1 MAESPLESTMFSL
14 NILEKETWEG
24 HSTAHRQHPS
34 TGYWFMKVQVTH
46 AMTFSAAI
54 KKKVSVGSRHILSY
68 IGERKIFLSM
78 ISNLELRN

>member
-1 MAESPLESTMFSL
+1 MAEPPLESTMFSL
-14 NILEKETWEG
+14 HILEKETWEG
-24 HSTAHRQHPS
+24 HSTAHCQHPS

-54 KKKVSVGSRHILSY
+54 KKVSVGSRRILSY